1 MFRTKVLRGS
11 FLTLLAATGCAC
23 DRTPEVRPGPPSPP
37 PSVTS
42 ASANPS
48 PKPSAGAGATKE
60 AAPTSYRL
68 PSSPRLVAI
77 GDIHGDLRA
86 ARAALRLA
94 GAINGDDDWIGK
106 DLTVVQTGDQ
116 VDRGDQDREVLD
128 VLEKLE
134 GAAKAAGGAL
144 HVLNGNHELMQPHF
158 DFRYVTRRSFESF
171 RAFSDEAQHG
181 HGLPAA
187 AERLP
192 PEERGRAA
200 AFAPGGAYAQ
210 KLAKHLTIA
219 VVGDS
224 LFAHGGV
231 LPAHVDYGIS
241 RINREAS
248 DFLSGKRADLS
259 KALASEDSPVWTRAF
274 GSPQVEGDTCAL
286 LGRVLQ
292 QVGAKRLIVGH
303 TVQKDGISSACQDRL
318 FRIDVGLSAY
328 YGNNPVQVLEITA
341 RGARVLT
348 AGSSPG
354 TATKKSAPRDSAVD
368 SPP

>member
-1 MFRTKVLRGS
+1 MFRSKVLPGS
-11 FLTLLAATGCAC
+11 FLTLLAATGWAC
-23 DRTPEVRPGPPSPP
+23 DRTPEARPSPPSPP
-37 PSVTS
+37 PAAAS
-42 ASANPS
+42 ASASVPNDTP
-48 PKPSAGAGATKE
+48 
-60 AAPTSYRL
+60 PTSYRL
-68 PSSPRLVAI
+68 PGSARLVAI
-77 GDIHGDLRA
+77 GDIHGDLKA
-86 ARAALRLA
+86 LRAALRLA

-134 GAAKAAGGAL
+134 GAARAAGGAL
-144 HVLNGNHELMQPHF
+144 HVLNGNHELMQANF

-171 RAFSDEAQHG
+171 RGFRDEAQHG
-181 HGLPAA
+181 HALPAF

-200 AFAPGGAYAQ
+200 AFAPGRAYAQ
-210 KLAKHLTIA
+210 KLAKHLTVA

-231 LPAHVDYGIS
+231 LPAHVDYGLS

-259 KALASEDSPVWTRAF
+259 KALASEDSPVWTREF
-274 GSPQVEGDTCAL
+274 GSPEIGADTCAA

-303 TVQKDGISSACQDRL
+303 TVQKGGISSACQDRL

-328 YGNNPVQVLEITA
+328 YGDNPVQVLEVTA
-341 RGARVLT
+341 SGARVLT
-348 AGSSPG
+348 AGATSSSPG
-354 TATKKSAPRDSAVD
+354 PATKKSAPSDSALH

>member
-1 MFRTKVLRGS
+1 MFRSKVLRGS

-23 DRTPEVRPGPPSPP
+23 DRTPEARPSPPSPAP
-37 PSVTS
+37 AAPAAATTS
-42 ASANPS
+42 ANV
-48 PKPSAGAGATKE
+48 TNDT
-60 AAPTSYRL
+60 APASYRL
-68 PSSPRLVAI
+68 PASARLVAL
-77 GDIHGDLRA
+77 GDIHGDLKA
-86 ARAALRLA
+86 LRAALRLA
-94 GAINGDDDWIGK
+94 GAIDSEDDWIGK

-144 HVLNGNHELMQPHF
+144 HVLNGNHELMQATF
-158 DFRYVTRRSFESF
+158 DFRYVTPRSFESF
-171 RAFSDEAQHG
+171 QGFRNEA
-181 HGLPAA
+181 LPAL

-200 AFAPGGAYAQ
+200 AFAPGRAYAQ
-210 KLAKHLTIA
+210 KLAKHLTVA
-219 VVGDS
+219 VIGDS

-231 LPAHVDYGIS
+231 LPAHVDYGLS

-259 KALASEDSPVWTRAF
+259 RALAAEDSPVWTREF
-274 GSPQVEGDTCAL
+274 GSPQVGADTCAA

-303 TVQKDGISSACQDRL
+303 TVQKDGISSACQERL

-341 RGARVLT
+341 SGARVLT
-348 AGSSPG
+348 AGAASP
-354 TATKKSAPRDSAVD
+354 KKSAPSDSALH

>member
-1 MFRTKVLRGS
+1 MFRSKVLRGFS
-11 FLTLLAATGCAC
+11 MALLAATGCAC
-23 DRTPEVRPGPPSPP
+23 DRTPEARPSPPSPSTP
-37 PSVTS
+37 PAATS
-42 ASANPS
+42 ASVTND
-48 PKPSAGAGATKE
+48 ATL
-60 AAPTSYRL
+60 ASYRL
-68 PSSPRLVAI
+68 PSSARLVAI
-77 GDIHGDLRA
+77 GDIHGDLKA
-86 ARAALRLA
+86 LRAALRLA
-94 GAINGDDDWIGK
+94 GAVNSDDDWIGK
-106 DLTVVQTGDQ
+106 DLTVVQAGDQ

-144 HVLNGNHELMQPHF
+144 HVLNGNHELMQAHF

-171 RAFSDEAQHG
+171 QGFRDETQHG
-181 HGLPAA
+181 RALPAS

-200 AFAPGGAYAQ
+200 AFAPGRTYAQ
-210 KLAKHLTIA
+210 KLAKHLTVA
-219 VVGDS
+219 VIGDS

-231 LPAHVDYGIS
+231 LPAHVDYGLA

-259 KALASEDSPVWTRAF
+259 RALAAEDSPVWTRQF
-274 GSPQVEGDTCAL
+274 GSPEIGGDTCAA

-328 YGNNPVQVLEITA
+328 YGDNAVQVLEVTA
-341 RGARVLT
+341 SGARVLT
-348 AGSSPG
+348 AGAPSASPG
-354 TATKKSAPRDSAVD
+354 PVTKKSAPSNSALH